1 MLGGCR
7 RMCTLELWGLEAEWQ
22 ETDKI
27 HGRFCKQVLRMP
39 GCVADQAAKL
49 ELGVGSRR
57 GNSTV

>member
-1 MLGGCR
+1 
-7 RMCTLELWGLEAEWQ
+7 
-22 ETDKI
+22 
-27 HGRFCKQVLRMP
+27 MP